1 MIITRTPLRISL
13 AGGGTDL
20 PEFYETE
27 IGAVTSTAISKYV
40 YIIVVRR
47 FDESI
52 RVSYSKTEIVD
63 SVDEIQ
69 HPIVREAMM
78 LAGVTKGVEI
88 VSVADVPA
96 GTGLGSSSS
105 FTVGLLNALYAYKG
119 VLRSPSELAS
129 EACRIEM
136 KFLREPIGKQD
147 QYIAAYGGIRHIR
160 FQPDDTVVVEHVLCA
175 PEIVEELGRSL
186 LLLYTGR
193 TQEAKVTLEHQRRN
207 TNSRM
212 TILREL
218 RDLAVEMREWL
229 RRGDLEAVGKAL
241 HEGWQLKKQLAD
253 GISDPQIDDWYDRA
267 RKRGAIGGKVLG
279 AGGRGFLLL
288 CCPVRY
294 QQCVLDELNVLRPIP
309 FGFES
314 EGSRLIYVGGD
325 RGE

>member
-1 MIITRTPLRISL
+1 MIITRTPLRISF

-27 IGAVTSTAISKYV
+27 TGAVTSTAISKYV
-40 YIIVVRR
+40 YIIVMRR

-78 LAGVTKGVEI
+78 LTGVTKGVEI

-105 FTVGLLNALYAYKG
+105 FTVSLLNALYAYKG

-129 EACRIEM
+129 EACRIEIRY
-136 KFLREPIGKQD
+136 LREPIGKQD

-175 PEIVEELGRSL
+175 PEIVEKLGRNL

-193 TQEAKVTLEHQRRN
+193 TEEAKVTLEHQRRN
-207 TNSRM
+207 TNSKM
-212 TILREL
+212 VVLRRL
-218 RDLAVEMREWL
+218 HDLAVEAKEL
-229 RRGDLEAVGKAL
+229 LCRGDLRALGEAL
-241 HEGWQLKKQLAD
+241 DEGWRLKKQLAD

-294 QQCVLDELNVLRPIP
+294 QQCVLDELNMLRPIS
-309 FGFES
+309 FGIEP
-314 EGSRLIYVGGD
+314 EGSKVIYVGGG